1 MEGFHDPLWD
11 RLDLSAKGHMT
22 QPPAQGATV
31 LEYFWPRAE
40 MQAQVRTWKEVAG
53 DQNRTYR
60 GLQDLDESMLLAF
73 MAVSILQGYLGVR
86 SREAM
91 FPGSEGII
99 LNKSV
104 WCRHISLDQYKALT
118 SLIGHEGFHQYEVNH
133 QMPDGRQVQS
143 DDQLHHVRRFTDTM
157 FKTFRRAYV
166 PGPLLV
172 VDETMIEWTGASV
185 IYTIYISNKPRPE
198 GICIKTVVDGNSRVL
213 LAGEI
218 VEDPYQMGLKYTGPG
233 AGKVASTT
241 LRVVWPDRNSTIK
254 RVILADAWF
263 GNVATARVLQRYNF
277 E

>member
-1 MEGFHDPLWD
+1 
-11 RLDLSAKGHMT
+11 
-22 QPPAQGATV
+22 
-31 LEYFWPRAE
+31 

-53 DQNRTYR
+53 DQKRTYR

-104 WCRHISLDQYKALT
+104 RCRHISLDQCKALT
-118 SLIGHEGFHQYEVNH
+118 SLIGHESFHQYEVNH
-133 QMPDGRQVQS
+133 HLPDGRQVQS
-143 DDQLHHVRRFTDTM
+143 DDQLRHVRRFTDTM
-157 FKTFRRAYV
+157 FETFRHAYV

-185 IYTIYISNKPRPE
+185 IYTIYISNKPHPE

-218 VEDPYQMGLKYTGPG
+218 VEDPYQMGLKYTESG
-233 AGKVASTT
+233 AGKVASTK
-241 LRVVWPDRNSTIK
+241 DM
-254 RVILADAWF
+254 
-263 GNVATARVLQRYNF
+263 LQGVSLWGRCMS
-277 E
+277 